1 MVNIKISFSKLSYG
15 SPIDK
20 TNILIEVSHN
30 KITEKIVYSQSASL
44 IMKLNPKLE
53 KEIFHINIKSIMA
66 HGQLIIYQ
74 NFLSEK
80 PKEKLIQLYKNRNN
94 DNIRYN
100 HDIIGKIFAQIK
112 LDESPKS
119 KSSFKEKSNKKENIQ
134 AESPKKND
142 DIIKSDKII
151 SNEVGKNYINFDENN
166 INMNNLYKFLNY
178 EDLNKLKELI
188 DNKHDSL
195 PKDINLLRSFNQN
208 IFNQYKLLDEHFS
221 KILSSILEEN
231 QNLKEK
237 ITQTTD
243 KNKEIEE
250 DINNLKLEC
259 NKKEENLK
267 QNFNELK
274 EKNEKFLKSI
284 DSIKIQKNNVSQET
298 DFNQKKVSGD
308 NNDIKDIC
316 NLIKNLDSLG
326 YKLNEGDITDS
337 ERQNLND
344 LLKKI
349 DTDKIS
355 NYNEDVV
362 DENELNDLKED
373 LELSDMIIS
382 LIERDVNDL
391 FSRKLI
397 EMVTIDQ
404 IDSIS
409 YTFSTEKKK
418 KQISFKIENN
428 NLICST
434 GETFTVWLIKNF
446 SL

>member
-1 MVNIKISFSKLSYG
+1 M
-15 SPIDK
+15 
-20 TNILIEVSHN
+20 
-30 KITEKIVYSQSASL
+30 
-44 IMKLNPKLE
+44 
-53 KEIFHINIKSIMA
+53 
-66 HGQLIIYQ
+66 
-74 NFLSEK
+74 
-80 PKEKLIQLYKNRNN
+80 
-94 DNIRYN
+94 
-100 HDIIGKIFAQIK
+100 
-112 LDESPKS
+112 
-119 KSSFKEKSNKKENIQ
+119 
-134 AESPKKND
+134 
-142 DIIKSDKII
+142 
-151 SNEVGKNYINFDENN
+151 
-166 INMNNLYKFLNY
+166 
-178 EDLNKLKELI
+178 KELI

-404 IDSIS
+404 IDSIN
-409 YTFSTEKKK
+409 YTFCTEKKK

-434 GETFTVWLIKNF
+434 GDTFPVWLVKNF